1 MHEILIQIG
10 QEKLQIRIKSRI
22 FAILPTDLLANAPF
36 MKLLKK
42 IFLGLFATAMIL
54 AIVYM
59 LGPKVE
65 TERLTIAYPEVP
77 TDAEALEQ
85 YLAKRED
92 SVKGM
97 KPGNEAY
104 IIWADSLNKQKTPY
118 SIVYI
123 HGFGA
128 SPMEGDPVHRFLA
141 AHFGANLFVTRLP
154 EHGISRKNG
163 MEYLTAQD
171 LANAAGEAYQIGKS
185 LGEKVIVVGTSMGS
199 SLALLLASQQA
210 DIHALVLYSPAIRDE
225 KRLLEGFFK
234 PWTFWVMKKTLLD
247 DGVMNQQREGEKG
260 DYWSEEYHANGYQ
273 SLAVLLYS
281 EMNEETFAKVKQPV
295 FMGYYYKNE
304 QEKDMVVSVSKMQE
318 MFGQL
323 GTAPAL
329 KKEMAF
335 PKTGDHVIA
344 SSITSQD
351 WQTVLFQTIDFL
363 EKVTQVPA
371 NPAYQQ
377 QVEQM
382 TKANQLLDSIP
393 FEKQN

>member
-1 MHEILIQIG
+1 MV
-10 QEKLQIRIKSRI
+10 
-22 FAILPTDLLANAPF
+22 
-36 MKLLKK
+36 KK

-65 TERLTIAYPEVP
+65 TQQLTIAFPEIP
-77 TDAEALEQ
+77 TDPQSLES
-85 YLAKRED
+85 YLRNRED
-92 SVKGM
+92 SVKGL
-97 KPGNEAY
+97 KPGNGAY
-104 IIWADSLNKQKTPY
+104 ILWADSTQKSKTPY

-185 LGEKVIVVGTSMGS
+185 LGEKVIVVGTSMGG
-199 SLALLLASQQA
+199 SLSLLLASQQA

-225 KRLLEGFFK
+225 ARMLEGFFS
-234 PWTFWVMKKTLLD
+234 PWVFWIMKKTLLN
-247 DGVMNQQREGEKG
+247 DGMMNQQREGEKG
-260 DYWSEEYHANGYQ
+260 AYWSEEYHANGYE

-281 EMNEETFAKVKQPV
+281 EMNKETFAKVKQPV
-295 FMGYYYKNE
+295 FLGYYYKNE

-323 GTAPAL
+323 GTATAL

-363 EKVTQVPA
+363 ENVTQVPA
-371 NPAYQQ
+371 NPTYQE

-382 TKANQLLDSIP
+382 TKAAQLLDSIP
-393 FEKQN
+393 LK

>member
-1 MHEILIQIG
+1 
-10 QEKLQIRIKSRI
+10 
-22 FAILPTDLLANAPF
+22 
-36 MKLLKK
+36 
-42 IFLGLFATAMIL
+42 
-54 AIVYM
+54 
-59 LGPKVE
+59 
-65 TERLTIAYPEVP
+65 
-77 TDAEALEQ
+77 
-85 YLAKRED
+85 
-92 SVKGM
+92 
-97 KPGNEAY
+97 
-104 IIWADSLNKQKTPY
+104 
-118 SIVYI
+118 
-123 HGFGA
+123 
-128 SPMEGDPVHRFLA
+128 
-141 AHFGANLFVTRLP
+141 
-154 EHGISRKNG
+154 
-163 MEYLTAQD
+163 
-171 LANAAGEAYQIGKS
+171 
-185 LGEKVIVVGTSMGS
+185 
-199 SLALLLASQQA
+199 
-210 DIHALVLYSPAIRDE
+210 
-225 KRLLEGFFK
+225 
-234 PWTFWVMKKTLLD
+234 MKKTLLE
-247 DGVMNQQREGEKG
+247 DGMMIQQREGEKKA
-260 DYWSEEYHANGYQ
+260 YWSEEYHANGYQ

-281 EMNEETFAKVKQPV
+281 EMNEETFSKVKQPV

-323 GTAPAL
+323 GTAPTL

>member
-1 MHEILIQIG
+1 MQTCPLIY
-10 QEKLQIRIKSRI
+10 RPFS
-22 FAILPTDLLANAPF
+22 PF

-54 AIVYM
+54 VVIYM
-59 LGPKVE
+59 LGPKVK
-65 TERLTIAYPEVP
+65 TQDLTIAYPEVP
-77 TDAEALEQ
+77 TDAQGLEK
-85 YLAKRED
+85 YLSTRED
-92 SVKGM
+92 SVKGL

-104 IIWADSLNKQKTPY
+104 IIWADSVAKQKTPY

-185 LGEKVIVVGTSMGS
+185 LGDKVIVVGTSMGG
-199 SLALLLASQQA
+199 SLGLLLASQQPEL
-210 DIHALVLYSPAIRDE
+210 HALVLYSPAIRDE
-225 KRLLEGFFK
+225 ATLLEGFFK
-234 PWTFWVMKKTLLD
+234 PWTFWVMKKTLLE

-371 NPAYQQ
+371 NPAYQS

>member
-1 MHEILIQIG
+1 MQSCPLVNRPIPPI
-10 QEKLQIRIKSRI
+10 
-22 FAILPTDLLANAPF
+22 

-54 AIVYM
+54 AVIYM

-65 TERLTIAYPEVP
+65 TQQLTIAYPQVP
-77 TDAEALEQ
+77 TDSEGLEE

-118 SIVYI
+118 AIVYL

-185 LGEKVIVVGTSMGS
+185 LGEKVIVVGTSMGG
-199 SLALLLASQQA
+199 SLGLLLASQQP
-210 DIHALVLYSPAIRDE
+210 DLHALVLYSPAIRDE

-234 PWTFWVMKKTLLD
+234 PWVFWVMKKTLLE

-260 DYWSEEYHANGYQ
+260 AYWSEEYHANGYE

-329 KKEMAF
+329 KKELAF

-371 NPAYQQ
+371 NPAYQN

-393 FEKQN
+393 FEGQN